1 MNYLWKLRA
10 YFRQVAGQLVLGSL
24 GGIVMNTAVILPAI
38 LLGNAIDQAL
48 ALERG
53 EASPHDVTLAALLL
67 IAGTLLTEG
76 PRVLKRWW
84 LMTANAR
91 IRANLRADALRG
103 ALSRPLA
110 DLHQT
115 SIGEQ
120 MARIV
125 GDVEVLGVGLR
136 EFTIETWDTVLF
148 SLSFVVAMLV
158 IDAQLTL
165 LALAPVPLAM
175 IIAHASGRWVRA
187 RTLRARE
194 ANAALT
200 ASIHELLSG
209 LRVLRLFG
217 RGAAATGVI
226 ESFSQTFA
234 QRNLSATRLR
244 LGLPPLYN
252 TLMMSGILFVIWQGG
267 ERVVTGAMS
276 VGVFVGYLALF
287 IRFVERGFR
296 IPQMVNSIQ
305 SGGAAYERL
314 APMLAPALGVA
325 HEPPYA
331 SFKSGHVAGIG
342 SAALASRRSAS
353 GALGVALSNVT
364 FRYPGATQP
373 ALLDFSLAIAPGSL
387 VAVTGAIGSGKSA
400 LARALLGIY
409 PIASGSV
416 RLSAADGSTVEH
428 QERWGLVGYLPQDA
442 HLFSG
447 SVRENVLMVTTVTT
461 ATTAIAAADTECA
474 AQALRLAALDS
485 DIAEFP
491 RGIDTAIG
499 ELGVRLSGGQRQRLG
514 LARAIAAYAPHT
526 PGLLVLDD
534 PFSAVDVET
543 ETRIVAALREAFGPQ
558 QPAHQRATLVL
569 CSQRLAA
576 FPQADRVLVL
586 EHGSIAEQGTHD
598 ELVAQQGLYARIYR
612 AQARSGL
619 AVLKGEGAL

>member
-10 YFRQVAGQLVLGSL
+10 YFRQVAGQLVLGSM

-38 LLGNAIDQAL
+38 LLGNAIDKAL

-53 EASPHDVTLAALLL
+53 LATPHDVTLAALLL

-84 LMTANAR
+84 LITANAR

-165 LALAPVPLAM
+165 LALAPAPLAM

-187 RTLRARE
+187 RTTRARE

-226 ESFSQTFA
+226 ENFSQAFA

-267 ERVVTGAMS
+267 ERVVNGVMS

-314 APMLAPALGVA
+314 APMLAPALSVA

-331 SFKSGHVAGIG
+331 SFQSGHVAGIG
-342 SAALASRRSAS
+342 SEELTSKRGGS
-353 GALGVALSNVT
+353 GALGAALRNVT
-364 FRYPGATQP
+364 FLYPGATQP
-373 ALLDFSLAIAPGSL
+373 ALLDFSLALAPGSL
-387 VAVTGAIGSGKSA
+387 VAVTGAVGSGKSA

-409 PIASGSV
+409 PVASGTV
-416 RLSAADGSTVEH
+416 RLSAADGSTLDD
-428 QERWGLVGYLPQDA
+428 QAYQRGLVGYLPQDA

-447 SVRENVLMVTTVTT
+447 SVRENVLMAAT
-461 ATTAIAAADTECA
+461 ATAATYPDFT
-474 AQALRLAALDS
+474 AQAVRLAALDI
-485 DIAEFP
+485 DVALFP
-491 RGIDTAIG
+491 RGMDTAIG
-499 ELGVRLSGGQRQRLG
+499 ELGVRISGGQRQRLG

-558 QPAHQRATLVL
+558 QPAHQRATIVL

-586 EHGSIAEQGTHD
+586 ERGSIAEQGTHD

-612 AQARSGL
+612 AQVQSARSGL
-619 AVLKGEGAL
+619 AVVTSGGNT

>member
-10 YFRQVAGQLVLGSL
+10 YFRQVAGQLALGSL

-38 LLGNAIDQAL
+38 LLGNAIDKAF

-53 EASPHDVTLAALLL
+53 EATPDDVTLAALLL

-158 IDAQLTL
+158 IDAQLAL

-175 IIAHASGRWVRA
+175 IIAHASGRWLRA
-187 RTLRARE
+187 RTTRARE

-226 ESFSQTFA
+226 ENFSQAFA

-267 ERVVTGAMS
+267 ERVVNGVMS

-305 SGGAAYERL
+305 SGGAAYARL
-314 APMLAPALGVA
+314 APMLAPALVVA
-325 HEPPYA
+325 REPPYA
-331 SFKSGHVAGIG
+331 SFKSGHIAGIG
-342 SAALASRRSAS
+342 LEEVLSKRNHS
-353 GALGVALSNVT
+353 GALGVTLRNVT
-364 FRYPGATQP
+364 FLYPGATRP

-387 VAVTGAIGSGKSA
+387 VAVTGAVGSGKSA

-409 PIASGSV
+409 PVASGTV
-416 RLSAADGSTVEH
+416 QLSAADGSTVDNH
-428 QERWGLVGYLPQDA
+428 ERLGGLVGYLPQDA

-447 SVRENVLMVTTVTT
+447 SVRENVLMAAT
-461 ATTAIAAADTECA
+461 ATPAAYAEIA
-474 AQALRLAALDS
+474 AQAVRLAALDS
-485 DIAEFP
+485 DVAQFP
-491 RGIDTAIG
+491 RGMDTAIG

-534 PFSAVDVET
+534 PFSAIDVET

-558 QPAHQRATLVL
+558 QPAHQRATIVL

-598 ELVAQQGLYARIYR
+598 ELMARQGLYARIYR

-619 AVLKGEGAL
+619 AVVTSGGAT

>member
-10 YFRQVAGQLVLGSL
+10 YFRQVAGELVLGSL
-24 GGIVMNTAVILPAI
+24 CGIVMNTAVILPAI
-38 LLGNAIDQAL
+38 LLGNAIDKTL

-53 EASPHDVTLAALLL
+53 LATPHDVTLAALLL

-84 LMTANAR
+84 LITANAR

-115 SIGEQ
+115 SIGDQ

-125 GDVEVLGVGLR
+125 GDAEVLGVGLR

-187 RTLRARE
+187 RTIRARE

-226 ESFSQTFA
+226 ETFSQAFA

-267 ERVVTGAMS
+267 ERVVNGAMS

-314 APMLAPALGVA
+314 APMLAPALSVA

-342 SAALASRRSAS
+342 SGELTGKRGGS
-353 GALGVALSNVT
+353 GALGATLKNVT
-364 FRYPGATQP
+364 FLYPGATQP
-373 ALLDFSLAIAPGSL
+373 ALVDFSLTIAPGSL
-387 VAVTGAIGSGKSA
+387 VAVTGAVGSGKSA

-409 PIASGSV
+409 PIASGTV
-416 RLSAADGSTVEH
+416 RLSAADGSTVDN
-428 QERWGLVGYLPQDA
+428 QERRGLVGYLPQDA

-447 SVRENVLMVTTVTT
+447 SVRENMLMA
-461 ATTAIAAADTECA
+461 ATSTPAAYPDFT
-474 AQALRLAALDS
+474 AQAVRLAALDS
-485 DIAEFP
+485 DVAQFP
-491 RGIDTAIG
+491 RGMDTAIG
-499 ELGVRLSGGQRQRLG
+499 ELGVRVSGGQRQRLG

-558 QPAHQRATLVL
+558 QPAHQRATIVL

-576 FPQADRVLVL
+576 FPLADRVLVL

-598 ELVAQQGLYARIYR
+598 ELVARQGLYARIYR
-612 AQARSGL
+612 AQVQSARSGL
-619 AVLKGEGAL
+619 AVVTGGGKT

>member
-24 GGIVMNTAVILPAI
+24 CGIVMNTAVILPAI
-38 LLGNAIDQAL
+38 LLGNAIDKTL

-53 EASPHDVTLAALLL
+53 LATPHDVTLAALLL

-84 LMTANAR
+84 LITANAR

-165 LALAPVPLAM
+165 LALAPAPLAM

-187 RTLRARE
+187 RTTRARE

-226 ESFSQTFA
+226 ENFSQAFA

-267 ERVVTGAMS
+267 ERVVNGVMS

-331 SFKSGHVAGIG
+331 SFKSGHIAGIG
-342 SAALASRRSAS
+342 SEELTGKRGDS
-353 GALGVALSNVT
+353 GALGAALRNVT
-364 FRYPGATQP
+364 FLYPGATQP
-373 ALLDFSLAIAPGSL
+373 ALVDFSLAIAPGSL
-387 VAVTGAIGSGKSA
+387 VAITGAVGSGKSA
-400 LARALLGIY
+400 LARALLDIY
-409 PIASGSV
+409 PIASGTV
-416 RLSAADGSTVEH
+416 RLSAADGSTVDN
-428 QERWGLVGYLPQDA
+428 QERRGLVGYLPQDA

-447 SVRENVLMVTTVTT
+447 SVRENVLMAAT
-461 ATTAIAAADTECA
+461 ATAAAYPEFTA
-474 AQALRLAALDS
+474 RAVRLAALDTE
-485 DIAEFP
+485 IAEFP
-491 RGIDTAIG
+491 RGMDTAIG

-558 QPAHQRATLVL
+558 QPAHQRATIVL

-576 FPQADRVLVL
+576 FPLADRVLVL
-586 EHGSIAEQGTHD
+586 EHGSIAEHGTHD

-612 AQARSGL
+612 AQVQSARSGL
-619 AVLKGEGAL
+619 AVMTGAGKT